1 MRPFRRLV
9 LLACAVTLALSL
21 SALHVATGAD
31 RDDPIAKGERSPA
44 MAPDDPDMRR
54 ADERQ
59 REARE
64 KRGSAKEKAER
75 RETRTKHRDMGRAD
89 ALALAREEFPRL
101 MKGRLFDGAEPSPGL
116 EVTNHL
122 GRGRAVV
129 RDAKTGRR
137 FVAQSSLPLRASTP
151 GGGTAPVDL
160 TLERSGD
167 AIEPVHSHGP
177 VRIDAQ
183 SVADVELVGKG
194 VEIGIGGG
202 EQRSA
207 QVAGNR
213 AFFAN
218 THTDTDSFVLPT
230 PTGAEI
236 GLQVRSY
243 ESPEEFELDVD
254 LSGGAVLRRARTD
267 EPLPNDPPRSLEIV
281 RDGKP
286 VAYIHPPLAHDADGH
301 GVPSELVLE
310 DGRALLRVEHKAAD
324 VRYPLAVD
332 PEVTVYGDYNNSWQG
347 WVWGQVR
354 YTGSDGSQPGYF
366 GSAKNR
372 CEYYCGLYQ
381 SHPTNTYITNGSHA
395 IWSYRAP
402 VHTFLYRAR
411 FGGMAHSPPVIYGAH
426 HTRWMHGM
434 MNGSYSAW
442 EGNVNYV
449 NQSGAWGPNPFGP
462 ADHAA
467 WGVDHDFCFNTR
479 CDRWQGSEQNYAL
492 FILQTQN
499 AWGCCGVQT
508 WGEKGTNT
516 MAWATMYLGDRR
528 APWLTSGLPGDRDWR
543 DDGGGTTRIQPGA
556 HDDGLGL
563 YGIGVSGAASGGGTK
578 YTNCASYATACDKDW
593 SAPFDLRLNE
603 GANRLSVNAHD
614 IVGNYTGTHSWWDR
628 IDRTGPTVSLGGD
641 LAGAGGR
648 SLWRDQHTLTV
659 NATDGVRGGTLSQER
674 SGVQRITISL
684 APVAVDGSA
693 GAYVQKDAVEQTQ
706 AGHSVPLDRTY
717 TLRTRDLVEGR
728 YRLRVTATDRLG
740 HDSNRYVDFTA
751 GALGGDLPHFTFVPF
766 QSLAGAADAR
776 VNVANG
782 NALLNARDAEIDDGG
797 LDFGLVRSYNSAL
810 STTAGSLGLGWSLSL
825 GPDVRLQRLGDGSIR
840 FHGPGGYAARFTKA
854 GDAWAAPPELHA
866 TLTETNG
873 AFRLALLDDERT
885 LTFPSGDAPV
895 SSIVDEGERTIRMTY
910 RSDGTLE
917 RVTDDDNR
925 VTLFEVTNRRI
936 TGIVLPGGA
945 RHTYVYT
952 GDRLTEHTGGG
963 TTTRFEYDGGGQLS
977 RTTVGGA
984 ERVAIGYAN
993 GKATSLRLVGTDAT
1007 QTTGLSYSGSQTSVT
1022 FPDGTR
1028 GTFASDV
1035 DLLVVSSAVGAQAPS
1050 VSVSGQLP
1058 AQSGRLLSSSTRYG
1072 MAYSAT
1078 GSGSSVAELSVMV
1091 DESIEAEDQTGCSA
1105 SGCTASGDYTYDTE
1119 EHVGG
1124 QDVITVLAEAPNGD
1138 TATRSF
1144 AVRTPAVV
1152 GSADEGPPDHTDEEE
1167 VAQAKRFR
1175 SSFGFNA
1182 DDAYVRGV
1190 EGDQTNRD
1198 RSPEY
1203 GVALTAAEY
1212 AEMRTRAEVQMAM
1225 HTVRTYAEQ
1234 FPTFAGLWLD
1244 QKGGGIVRVGF
1255 TGLDAALRRDEL
1267 KQRFPWP
1274 ERLETFTAART
1285 DDELSDLAARVSAD
1299 FDTLQAEGIEVTNS
1313 GTRTSLNNVEIGV
1326 VGLDAVERAKL
1337 ISRYGAGVDPVAA
1350 TAPEDDAGARRYQY
1364 NRRLSAGILVR
1375 HQIGDG
1381 GRCTAAF
1388 SARRERRTRRGRRVF
1403 RFFTTT
1409 AGHCASGHR
1418 PTWIHGNKPVGRTV
1432 DSTHFNKDKV
1442 DADAQTIGIPRRRL
1456 SKVVILDPGYAPRRL
1471 STVEKRFEEEEEG
1484 NLVCISGIH
1493 NNDCGWLDSRNES
1506 VEVNDKKFEFLRTA
1520 TYESQGG
1527 DSGAPIYFPYGN
1539 RREARALGL
1548 HKGRF
1553 GTQLFDSLRKRP
1565 HYSHAE
1571 RIELRF
1577 NIRFCVRGRCT

>member
-1 MRPFRRLV
+1 MRRFRRFA
-9 LLACAVTLALSL
+9 LLACTVTLAFSV

-44 MAPDDPDMRR
+44 MDPDDPALRR

-75 RETRTKHRDMGRAD
+75 RATRTKYRDMARAD

-101 MKGRLFDGAEPSPGL
+101 MTGRLFDGTEPSPGL

-122 GRGRAVV
+122 GKGRAVV
-129 RDAKTGRR
+129 RDEKTGRR
-137 FVAQSSLPLRASTP
+137 YVAQSSLPLRASTP

-160 TLERSGD
+160 SLERSGD

-177 VRIDAQ
+177 VRIDA
-183 SVADVELVGKG
+183 SSAADVELVGKG
-194 VEIGIGGG
+194 VEIGMGDG
-202 EQRSA
+202 ERRSA

-218 THTDTDSFVLPT
+218 THPDTDSFVMPT

-236 GLQVRSY
+236 GLQVRSAD
-243 ESPEEFELDVD
+243 SPEEFELDVD
-254 LSGGAVLRRARTD
+254 LSNGAVLRRARTD
-267 EPLPNDPPRSLEIV
+267 KPLPNDPPRSLEIV

-286 VAYIHPPLAHDADGH
+286 VAYIHPPLAHDADGR

-310 DGRALLRVEHKAAD
+310 DGRALLRVEHAMAD

-332 PEVTVYGDYNNSWQG
+332 PEVTVYGDYNYDWQG
-347 WVWGQVR
+347 WAWSQVR
-354 YTGSDGSQPGYF
+354 YTGSDGSQSGYF

-381 SHPTNTYITNGSHA
+381 SHPTNTYITNGSHG
-395 IWSYRAP
+395 IWYYRAP

-434 MNGSYSAW
+434 MNGAYSAW
-442 EGNVNYV
+442 ESNVNYV
-449 NQSGAWGPNPFGP
+449 NQSGGWGPNPFGP

-467 WGVDHDFCFNTR
+467 WGIDHDFCFNTR

-543 DDGGGTTRIQPGA
+543 DDGGGTTRVQPGA

-563 YGIGVSGAASGGGTK
+563 YGMNVSGAASGGGTK

-628 IDRTGPTVSLGGD
+628 IDRTGPSISFSGD
-641 LAGAGGR
+641 LAGVGGR
-648 SLWRDQHTLTV
+648 TLWRDQHTLTV

-674 SGVQRITISL
+674 SGVQRVTISL
-684 APVAVDGSA
+684 APVAADGTA
-693 GAYVQKDAVEQTQ
+693 GTYVQKDAVEQTQ

-740 HDSNRYVDFTA
+740 HDSNRYLDFTA

-766 QSLAGAADAR
+766 QPPAGAEDGR

-782 NALLNARDAEIDDGG
+782 NALLRQRDLWVDDFAFART
-797 LDFGLVRSYNSAL
+797 YNSSM
-810 STTAGSLGLGWSLSL
+810 STTAGALGRGWSLSV

-840 FHGPGGYAARFTKA
+840 FHGPGGYAVRFVKS
-854 GDAWAAPPELHA
+854 GDAWTAPAELHA
-866 TLTETNG
+866 TLTEENG
-873 AFRLALLDDERT
+873 AFRLALLDEEQT
-885 LTFPSGDAPV
+885 LTFPSADSPV
-895 SSIVDEGERTIRMTY
+895 SRITDEGERSIRLTY
-910 RSDGTLE
+910 RSTDGTLQQIA
-917 RVTDDDNR
+917 DDNGRSVEVYAANGRISELRDQDGIRHYYGYTNDRLTSHTVGNR
-925 VTLFEVTNRRI
+925 VT
-936 TGIVLPGGA
+936 
-945 RHTYVYT
+945 TY
-952 GDRLTEHTGGG
+952 D
-963 TTTRFEYDGGGQLS
+963 YDAGGQLS
-977 RTTVGGA
+977 RATTSGT
-984 ERVAIGYAN
+984 EKVAIGYAN
-993 GKATSLRLVGTDAT
+993 GRATSLKLVGDGAT
-1007 QTTGLSYSGSQTSVT
+1007 QTTSLSYSGSQASVT
-1022 FPDGTR
+1022 FDDASR
-1028 GTFASDV
+1028 GTFTSDLS
-1035 DLLVVSSAVGAQAPS
+1035 LLVTGSSTGANAPS
-1050 VSVSGQLP
+1050 ISTSGSLP
-1058 AQSGRLLSSSTRYG
+1058 SRAGTTLSPSTKYP
-1072 MAYSAT
+1072 MSYSAT
-1078 GSGSSVAELSVMV
+1078 GSGSSVSELSVTV
-1091 DESIEAEDQTGCSA
+1091 DESIEAEDTTGCSA
-1105 SGCTASGDYTYDTE
+1105 SGCTASGAYEYDTE

-1144 AVRTPAVV
+1144 AVRTPAVQSS
-1152 GSADEGPPDHTDEEE
+1152 GDTPPPERTEEE
-1167 VAQAKRFR
+1167 RIAQSKRFR
-1175 SSFGFNA
+1175 TSFGFNA
-1182 DDAYVRGV
+1182 DDAYVRSV
-1190 EGDQTNRD
+1190 EGDQANRD

-1203 GVALTAAEY
+1203 GVGLTAAEY

-1225 HTVRTYAEQ
+1225 YRARAYAEQ

-1244 QKGGGIVRVGF
+1244 QAGGGIVRVGF
-1255 TGLDAALRRDEL
+1255 TGLDAITRRDAV
-1267 KQRFPWP
+1267 KANFPFP
-1274 ERLETFTAART
+1274 DRIDTFTATRT
-1285 DDELSDLAARVSAD
+1285 DDELSSLATRVSGD
-1299 FDTLQAEGIEVTNS
+1299 FASLRAEGIAVVHS
-1313 GTRTSLNNVEIGV
+1313 GTRVKQNAVEIGV
-1326 VGLDAVERAKL
+1326 EGLDAVERAKL
-1337 ISRYGAGVDPVAA
+1337 TARYGAGVSPVEA
-1350 TAPEDDAGARRYQY
+1350 TLPVDDAGARRYQY
-1364 NRRLSAGILVR
+1364 NRRLSAGIAMR
-1375 HQIGDG
+1375 YGDDG
-1381 GRCTAAF
+1381 GPCTAAF

-1409 AGHCASGHR
+1409 AGHCAKGQR
-1418 PTWIHGNKPVGRTV
+1418 PLWIHGNKPVGRTV
-1432 DSTHFNKDKV
+1432 DSTHFNDDTV

-1484 NLVCISGIH
+1484 NSVCISGIH
-1493 NNDCGWLDSRNES
+1493 NNNCGVLESRNES
-1506 VEVNDKKFEFLRTA
+1506 VTKDGKKFEFMRVA
-1520 TYESQGG
+1520 DYDSRGG

-1539 RREARALGL
+1539 NREARALGL

-1553 GTQLFDSLRKRP
+1553 GTRVFDTLRHRP
-1565 HYSHAE
+1565 YYSHAE
-1571 RIELRF
+1571 RVELRF
-1577 NIRFCVRGRCT
+1577 NIKFCVRGRCT